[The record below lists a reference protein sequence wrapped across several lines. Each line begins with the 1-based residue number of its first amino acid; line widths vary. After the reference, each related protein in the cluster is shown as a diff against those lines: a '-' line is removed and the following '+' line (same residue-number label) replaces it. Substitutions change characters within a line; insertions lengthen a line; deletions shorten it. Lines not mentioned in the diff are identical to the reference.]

1 MNKFISSDNNIKKL
15 TSMNDTALRFISKEG
30 CSQFPTIIFLANRM
44 YLSDENNIIKDLH
57 ISDKIKVGDDFY
69 WYKSSNFRANLRDTI
84 QDVVRGVSFFKKDS
98 SPKIKNVVQIYN
110 VSNTEAY
117 FVISDGTILFGSYN
131 STKKITIPNGVALAN
146 LVSIFRNDSTDYA
159 VFNDGVYSIDTVSG
173 TMVSRYSTTKHINDV
188 SCDPTYMVLATND
201 GGEVLVKNQDGSY
214 SRSYSV
220 GYEMWSESVTP
231 EGGGTSSG
239 SGSSEPTVT
248 YYTNGFPVSEIATMC
263 CIDGGAVYIGDSTT
277 MARFTLGSSYDRG
290 TDAGAFFRK
299 HYHSCGKEFYIT
311 IATLVNASK
320 GGTSSSHLML
330 DSSSATSIP
339 IDVFVD
345 GSTTM
350 LLYGSSI
357 SVYDSVGV
365 YICTFN
371 SSNGISNAKNVL
383 VEGMDVMRFVDTS
396 GNFFTTSSDLGVRF
410 IITPFVFDKNNSD
423 EKLNCAN
430 KLLSIRQLMRCVS
443 EQNVYDATLGTVNGR
458 STTFMSIFTKR
469 SNNRLFTYFG
479 NDRRQ
484 EPAHALKEVCEVFDI
499 K

>member
-44 YLSDENNIIKDLH
+44 YLSDENNIIEDLH

-84 QDVVRGVSFFKKDS
+84 QDVVRGVSFFKKDT
-98 SPKIKNVVQIYN
+98 SPKIKNVVRIYN

-117 FVISDGTILFGSYN
+117 FAISDNTILFGSYD
-131 STKKITIPNGVALAN
+131 STKPISMPNGFTLDN
-146 LVSIFRNDSTDYA
+146 LVSIFRNGSIDYA
-159 VFNDGVYSIDTVSG
+159 VFNSGIYSIDTASG
-173 TMVSRYSTTKHINDV
+173 TMVNRYSTKKHINDA
-188 SCDPTYMVLATND
+188 SCNSSYMVIATND

-220 GYEMWSESVTP
+220 GYETWTESVSP
-231 EGGGTSSG
+231 GGTSSG
-239 SGSSEPTVT
+239 STSSEPTVT
-248 YYTNGFPVSEIATMC
+248 YHDNGFPISEIATMC
-263 CIDGGAVYIGDSTT
+263 CIDGSNLYIGDSTT
-277 MARFTLGSSYDRG
+277 MAKFALGSSYDRG
-290 TDAGAFFRK
+290 VEAGAFFRK

-311 IATLVNASK
+311 IATFVIVNK
-320 GGTSSSHLML
+320 TGGSSLQLTL
-330 DSSSATSIP
+330 DSSSITSVP

-357 SVYDSVGV
+357 STYDSAGV
-365 YICTFN
+365 YICTLN
-371 SSNGISNAKNVL
+371 SSNGILNAKSIM
-383 VEGMDVMRFVDTS
+383 VEGMDIIRFVDTS
-396 GNFFTTSSDLGVRF
+396 GNFFTTSPDLGVRF
-410 IITPFVFDKNNSD
+410 ITTPFVFDINKSD
-423 EKLNCAN
+423 KKLTCAN
-430 KLLSIRQLMRCVS
+430 KMLSIRQLMRCVS
-443 EQNVYDATLGTVNGR
+443 EQSVYDATLGNVNGKP
-458 STTFMSIFTKR
+458 TTFMSIFTKR

-484 EPAHALKEVCEVFDI
+484 EPAYALKEICEVFDI